1 MEIAALSKTRERLKI
16 SKRAMTIDDTEKNRE
31 RRDPVRRERP
41 LVFQRGDLARVK
53 GILESS
59 SFISRL
65 TTGRCANAKRI
76 IYIYIYRWR
85 SNNFRLLISDKD
97 NTGRT
102 APFVPIV
109 PSAYYSTAYN
119 NCNRDRS
126 VLPIYLENFYLEVVQ
141 FICSKK
147 TSSVRVSIFLI
158 RFIVPVN

>member
-1 MEIAALSKTRERLKI
+1 MEVAASSKTRERLKI

-76 IYIYIYRWR
+76 IYIYI
-85 SNNFRLLISDKD
+85 
-97 NTGRT
+97 
-102 APFVPIV
+102 
-109 PSAYYSTAYN
+109 
-119 NCNRDRS
+119 S
-126 VLPIYLENFYLEVVQ
+126 VAKQQLPAAN
-141 FICSKK
+141 
-147 TSSVRVSIFLI
+147 
-158 RFIVPVN
+158 